1 MKIKPSI
8 KLLQSQGL
16 GSRAQCEF
24 IFENSEIIR
33 NGTRLDPE
41 TDEIKMGDILEIDG
55 EVIKTA
61 PFLYLMM
68 NKPVGFEIS
77 HKPSMHQSV
86 FTLLPTRMMN
96 RNVQAAGRLDNDTS
110 GALVFSDDGQFIH
123 RLISGKKGKKFE
135 IEKIY
140 IIETAEPVTERQI
153 ADLLAGVALHDEP
166 ELVAASQAWLR
177 EDGKLVMGINT
188 GKYHQVRRMI
198 AAAGNHVTGLHRQ
211 SVGPY
216 TLPADL
222 PEGSYIEIDPSLL

>member
-1 MKIKPSI
+1 MKINPSI

-16 GSRAQCEF
+16 GSRAKCEF
-24 IFENSEIIR
+24 IFENSEIIC
-33 NGTRLDPE
+33 NGAPFDPE
-41 TDEIKMGDILEIDG
+41 TDEFKMGDVLQIDG

-61 PFLYLMM
+61 PFVYLMM

-96 RNVQAAGRLDNDTS
+96 RKVQAAGRLDNDTS
-110 GALVFSDDGQFIH
+110 GALIFSDDGQFIH
-123 RLISGKKGKKFE
+123 RLISGKKGKKYE

-140 IIETAEPVTERQI
+140 VIETADPVTDRQI
-153 ADLLAGVALHDEP
+153 SSLLSGVALHDEP
-166 ELVAASQAWLR
+166 ELISASQAWLR

-216 TLPADL
+216 TLPEDL